1 MTTPDHDG
9 MAGRADDI
17 YEALLAAHDGLTP
30 PESAALNARLILL
43 LCNALSNPDAAL
55 TIIAAARRGVK

>member
-1 MTTPDHDG
+1 

-17 YEALLAAHDGLTP
+17 YEALLAAHDGLTA

-43 LCNALSNPDAAL
+43 LCNALSNPDVAL